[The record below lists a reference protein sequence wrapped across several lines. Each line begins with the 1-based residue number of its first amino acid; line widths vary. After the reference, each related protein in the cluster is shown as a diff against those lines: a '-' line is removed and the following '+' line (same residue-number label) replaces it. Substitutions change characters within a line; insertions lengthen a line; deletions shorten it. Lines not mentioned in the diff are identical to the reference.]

1 MAKGPTVKMRRR
13 LNFVVITA
21 IVLAFV
27 LVLFNIVNI
36 TVVQHDV
43 YYKRAM
49 DQQLRPEKIQ
59 AKRGTI
65 YDRNMG
71 VIAQSATVYDVILS
85 PRDLDKFKEQIPFIT
100 TKLAEVLSTNEVER
114 LALEKKIAKSAAKT
128 SSAYEIIMKKIEKPV
143 ADEVRELIVAGMI
156 MDGDTI
162 ETSLKGISL
171 VENAKRYYPGNTFAS
186 SLVGFTNVDGEG
198 LYGVELSYNKELSG
212 TPGYTV
218 SAKNAMGENMP
229 VSFEERFDPI
239 NGNNLVLTVDESIQ
253 HFLENA
259 LQMSMNEHKPKEGA
273 AGIVMDVRTGEI
285 LAMANFPNFDLNN
298 PWIIHNDEVAATV
311 DALPDEEKSEAK
323 LKAQQAQWSNKA
335 VSYAY
340 EPGSTFKT
348 VVASAALDEK
358 TSSLESTFHCPGYVI
373 VADQKMA
380 CHIGIPGHGS
390 PNFTEAMVGSCNPA
404 FVKIGAD
411 LGAANFYKYFCAFGL
426 NEKTGID
433 LPGEGK
439 SLYYTEEGLKI
450 VQLASCSFG
459 QSLALTP
466 IQVITAVSAV
476 VNGGNLVTPH
486 VVKDILDQNG
496 NIIRSVSTEVKRQV
510 ISADTSAKLRV
521 MMEEVVDVKGGTNAA
536 IMGYRIGG
544 KSGTSQKLNNKD
556 KEARI
561 ASYVAVAPI
570 DDPEIAVMIMV
581 DEPTSGDIFGSVVG
595 APVAGKV
602 LAEALPYLGYMPKYT
617 KEQEEKL
624 EIMVPDLMR
633 KSVLESTSKLA
644 QIGIEKPQV
653 IGDGITVV
661 RQMPSSGSKMPRDG
675 RVVLYTEDIAET
687 TVTVPN
693 VVDLSPDAAKSKLE
707 KLKLN
712 VSIKGL
718 ATEHKNSRITQQ
730 SVEAGTNIPIGTV
743 VEITCI
749 KADTD

>member
-1 MAKGPTVKMRRR
+1 MPKGPTIKMRRR

-21 IVLAFV
+21 IMLAFV

-85 PRDLDKFKEQIPFIT
+85 PRDVQKTPEQIPFIT
-100 TKLAEVLSTNEVER
+100 TKLAEVLSNNENEK
-114 LALEKKIAKSAAKT
+114 LALEKKIAASMTKT
-128 SSAYEIIMKKIEKPV
+128 GSAYEVIMKKVEKSV
-143 ADEVRELIVAGMI
+143 ADKVRELITTGMI
-156 MDGDTI
+156 MEGKKTPI
-162 ETSLKGISL
+162 SLKGISL
-171 VENAKRYYPGNTFAS
+171 VENAKRYYPNNTFAS
-186 SLVGFTNVDGEG
+186 SLIGFTNVDGEG
-198 LYGVELSYNKELSG
+198 LYGVELSYDKELSG

-253 HFLENA
+253 HFLENSLEMA
-259 LQMSMNEHKPKEGA
+259 MNEHKPKEGA
-273 AGIVMDVRTGEI
+273 AGIVMNVRTGEI
-285 LAMANFPNFDLNN
+285 LAMANYPNFDLNN
-298 PWIIHNDEVAATV
+298 PWIIHSMEASAAV
-311 DALPDEEKSEAK
+311 DALPDDQKGEAR

-348 VVASAALDEK
+348 VVAAAALDEK
-358 TSSLESTFHCPGYVI
+358 TSSLKSTFYCPGYVI
-373 VADQKMA
+373 VMDQKMA

-411 LGAANFYKYFCAFGL
+411 LGAANFFKYFNAFGL
-426 NEKTGID
+426 TEKTGID

-439 SLYYTEEGLKI
+439 SHYYTEKGLQT

-459 QSLALTP
+459 QSLSLTP

-476 VNGGNLVTPH
+476 VNGGNLITPH

-496 NIIRSVSTEVKRQV
+496 NIIRSVPTEVKRQV
-510 ISADTSAKLRV
+510 ISAETSAMLRT

-570 DDPEIAVMIMV
+570 DDPEIAVIIMV

-595 APVAGKV
+595 APVAGAV

-624 EIMVPDLMR
+624 EVSVPNLLR
-633 KSVLESTSKLA
+633 SSLLESTSKLA
-644 QIGIEKPQV
+644 LVGIGKPQV
-653 IGDGITVV
+653 FGEGITVV
-661 RQMPSSGSKMPRDG
+661 KQVPSGGSKMPRDG
-675 RVVLYTEDIAET
+675 KVIVYTEDIEQT
-687 TVTVPN
+687 TVAMPA
-693 VVDLSPDAAKSKLE
+693 VVDLSPDAAKAKIE
-707 KLKLN
+707 KLNLN

-718 ATEHKNSRITQQ
+718 ATDHKNSKITNQ
-730 SVEAGTNIPIGTV
+730 SVEAGEIIPIGTV